1 MRILSLSTFDQAGGA
16 EKVALDLHRE
26 YLNAGCDA
34 RLVVKWRRTNQHQVF
49 EMPRILSGSVWGRWL
64 SRLAKINRRQPYFRG
79 QIRLNDWLATLAH
92 PLRLWQAF
100 RGDDNYH
107 NPLGNGLLDWED
119 GWQPDVV
126 HCHNLHGGYFD
137 LASFPGLSAKVPVLL
152 TLHDTWWL
160 AGHCGYFV
168 DCDRWRQGC
177 GQCPDLKRY
186 PAIKHDATARNHA
199 KKRDWLRQCA
209 NVHLITPSRW
219 LLGLVQEAKL
229 NSATRR
235 VIPNGVD
242 LSVFNAADGRKMA
255 ARRRLALPEDKF
267 ILLGSA
273 NLIANKNPYKDN
285 RTVAAV
291 CQNLIQADASRFH
304 GVLLGGG
311 VATGTRGGVTYGGY
325 VRETKVMADFYRAA
339 DVFIH
344 AAQADN
350 FPCTVLE
357 AQACGTPVI
366 ATDVGGVA
374 EQIIPGQTGFL
385 VERGNAAGMTAK
397 VLEFSRT
404 QDRANWNRLAAQ
416 HVQHNFDLRN
426 QVAACLQ
433 LMNTL
438 IKN

>member
-1 MRILSLSTFDQAGGA
+1 M
-16 EKVALDLHRE
+16 
-26 YLNAGCDA
+26 
-34 RLVVKWRRTNQHQVF
+34 
-49 EMPRILSGSVWGRWL
+49 
-64 SRLAKINRRQPYFRG
+64 
-79 QIRLNDWLATLAH
+79 
-92 PLRLWQAF
+92 
-100 RGDDNYH
+100 
-107 NPLGNGLLDWED
+107 
-119 GWQPDVV
+119 
-126 HCHNLHGGYFD
+126 
-137 LASFPGLSAKVPVLL
+137 
-152 TLHDTWWL
+152 
-160 AGHCGYFV
+160 
-168 DCDRWRQGC
+168 
-177 GQCPDLKRY
+177 
-186 PAIKHDATARNHA
+186 
-199 KKRDWLRQCA
+199 
-209 NVHLITPSRW
+209 
-219 LLGLVQEAKL
+219 
-229 NSATRR
+229 
-235 VIPNGVD
+235 
-242 LSVFNAADGRKMA
+242 
-255 ARRRLALPEDKF
+255 
-267 ILLGSA
+267 
-273 NLIANKNPYKDN
+273 IANKNPYKDN